1 MEQQDLQKR
10 LLLAFVLSFLIF
22 MVFDLVVP
30 KPENHDLNG
39 MSRVEESTASDVSR
53 ETPKV
58 AQVEEPKLIGNSKI
72 SSPSGANGTAL
83 VYVKSNRFIY
93 TIDNIGRI
101 SQVKL
106 LEDKYMYEGRE
117 LELLNPNQ

>member
-30 KPENHDLNG
+30 KPENQDLNG

-106 LEDKYMYEGRE
+106 LEDKYMYARVES
-117 LELLNPNQ
+117 LSF

>member
-1 MEQQDLQKR
+1 
-10 LLLAFVLSFLIF
+10 